1 MQIQKGL
8 VKYKDRNDILCT
20 YGLTEEGRQ
29 YYFLDN
35 TSMSNGN
42 IIASTVL
49 VEAIDPVVVASSIGV
64 IDANGTVVIPFEN
77 KSIKPIMDGLLLVE
91 VANSTTPS
99 VVEANSMRSDPLA
112 ATKLVTTPAGIK
124 EKINAKMGPEGRFI
138 FNDQFSEATVCDYSG
153 NNILDNQYFSFIA
166 IKNNE
171 TLYLSKNTADSP
183 VLEYS
188 ITNRMFV
195 AQAEEAPLDVQ
206 NTEVTQETIDGAM
219 QAEEKVVG
227 FNAADITEKDFESV
241 MDGASVE
248 EPLPVEPSVVDASTA
263 EVHTSTEAVTP
274 TEEVEEDEED
284 DDSEEPISVIP
295 DSINQEETVQ
305 EEVVEVDDPLQLDQS
320 LVDNPVEENTELP
333 VENTDEVVTGEAV
346 TEAPVAE
353 GAVNDAVVPEETPV
367 DVPTDLDS
375 DMAFEGT
382 VVPEEEFV
390 SEEVTADVPVE
401 GAVPETAVEETV
413 PEEVVADEV
422 PVEEEIP
429 TADVETEVTEEAP
442 VDEVSEAMDEAF
454 ANALSEESEV
464 VSEDIVEDTV
474 ETTDD
479 KLMEFDFNEEV
490 GSTEDVY
497 TDVEEDLPVEDVVS
511 DFKNDLFDVDLE
523 SDIFADST
531 VHADKIDVD
540 DSYNDF
546 SYKVGGAKDSIIED
560 VASTMTN
567 LIRQNKSQK
576 QVIASYED
584 KLDQA
589 AAAYKKVVDKARGQ
603 LRDAE
608 VLKNKL
614 KNYET
619 IVTKLEAKLE
629 VLENKVRDQ
638 DKVIASQ
645 SRELESL
652 RPQVEGKEEL
662 VRILADAQT
671 LLDQ

>member
-49 VEAIDPVVVASSIGV
+49 VEAIDPVVVASSVGV
-64 IDANGTVVIPFEN
+64 IDANGAVVIPFEN

-124 EKINAKMGPEGRFI
+124 ENINAKMGADGRFI
-138 FNDQFSEATVCDYSG
+138 FNDQFSEATVCDYNG

-183 VLEYS
+183 VIEYS
-188 ITNRMFV
+188 ITNRMFI
-195 AQAEEAPLDVQ
+195 AQNTEAPLDVE

-227 FNAADITEKDFESV
+227 FNADDITAKDFESV
-241 MDGASVE
+241 MDGSPVE
-248 EPLPVEPSVVDASTA
+248 EPLPVEPSVVDASHA
-263 EVHTSTEAVTP
+263 EVHVS
-274 TEEVEEDEED
+274 EEPAPADVEEETDEED
-284 DDSEEPISVIP
+284 DGEEPISVIP
-295 DSINQEETVQ
+295 DSISHEEP
-305 EEVVEVDDPLQLDQS
+305 EEVNDPLQIDEN
-320 LVDNPVEENTELP
+320 LVETPVEGTEVSVENTE
-333 VENTDEVVTGEAV
+333 VAAEVPA
-346 TEAPVAE
+346 
-353 GAVNDAVVPEETPV
+353 DAVSEETPV
-367 DVPTDLDS
+367 DVPADFDV
-375 DMAFEGT
+375 DAPFEGT
-382 VVPEEEFV
+382 VVPD
-390 SEEVTADVPVE
+390 EEVAADVVTKE
-401 GAVPETAVEETV
+401 VTSENT
-413 PEEVVADEV
+413 EEVVADAVTEDV
-422 PVEEEIP
+422 PVEEPVEEDDLP
-429 TADVETEVTEEAP
+429 AVVLPDDEVETPVEEPVQESVEETVVEEAP
-442 VDEVSEAMDEAF
+442 DAMDEAF
-454 ANALSEESEV
+454 ANAVSEESYV
-464 VSEDIVEDTV
+464 PED
-474 ETTDD
+474 ETQEIETNNDN
-479 KLMEFDFNEEV
+479 LMDFDFAEENDV
-490 GSTEDVY
+490 IENSYTE
-497 TDVEEDLPVEDVVS
+497 EEIETPVEDVVS
-511 DFKNDLFDVDLE
+511 EFKNDLFDVDLE

-531 VHADKIDVD
+531 VQADKIDIE
-540 DSYNDF
+540 DSYSDF
-546 SYKVGGAKDSIIED
+546 NYKVGGAKDSIIED

-589 AAAYKKVVDKARGQ
+589 ATAYKKVVDKARSQ
-603 LRDAE
+603 IRDAE

-645 SRELESL
+645 TRELEAL

>member
-64 IDANGTVVIPFEN
+64 IDANGTVVVPFEN

-91 VANSTTPS
+91 IANSTTPS

-124 EKINAKMGPEGRFI
+124 EKINAKMGAEGRFV
-138 FNDQFSEATVCDYSG
+138 FNDQFSEATICDYSG

-188 ITNRMFV
+188 ITNHMFV

-227 FNAADITEKDFESV
+227 FNADDITAKDFESV
-241 MDGASVE
+241 MDGAPVE
-248 EPLPVEPSVVDASTA
+248 EPLPVEPSVVDTSNA
-263 EVHTSTEAVTP
+263 EVHMDAEPVVP
-274 TEEVEEDEED
+274 TDVEEENEED
-284 DDSEEPISVIP
+284 SDSEEPISVIP
-295 DSINQEETVQ
+295 DSINH
-305 EEVVEVDDPLQLDQS
+305 EEVQEVDDPLQIEESSVGNVEATVQEE
-320 LVDNPVEENTELP
+320 VPVETE
-333 VENTDEVVTGEAV
+333 
-346 TEAPVAE
+346 
-353 GAVNDAVVPEETPV
+353 VNETPV
-367 DVPTDLDS
+367 DVPADIDS
-375 DMAFEGT
+375 DVAFEGT
-382 VVPEEEFV
+382 VVPEEEVV
-390 SEEVTADVPVE
+390 SEEAP
-401 GAVPETAVEETV
+401 A
-413 PEEVVADEV
+413 EV
-422 PVEEEIP
+422 PVEETVAAPVEEDLPDVVLPEEEVASEENVSEGI
-429 TADVETEVTEEAP
+429 ADESVEVPLEEAP
-442 VDEVSEAMDEAF
+442 VEEVADAMDEAF
-454 ANALSEESEV
+454 ANAVSEETVVEKTPV
-464 VSEDIVEDTV
+464 ENEVSEDN
-474 ETTDD
+474 
-479 KLMEFDFNEEV
+479 LMEFDFSETEEN
-490 GSTEDVY
+490 
-497 TDVEEDLPVEDVVS
+497 TDDIFGNVEEEIPVEDAVS
-511 DFKNDLFDVDLE
+511 EFKNDLFDVDLE
-523 SDIFADST
+523 SDIFAEST
-531 VHADKIDVD
+531 VRADKIDLSD
-540 DSYNDF
+540 NYNDF
-546 SYKVGGAKDSIIED
+546 SYKVGGAKDTIIED

-567 LIRQNKSQK
+567 LIRQNKNQK
-576 QVIASYED
+576 QIIASYEE
-584 KLDQA
+584 KMDQA

-603 LRDAE
+603 LRDTE

-662 VRILADAQT
+662 ARILADAQS